1 MSRRIPAEE
10 LDVIAHVLAEHP
22 LADNVERLHEGNVAR
37 YRLKLS
43 EFQGW
48 KINRL

>member
-1 MSRRIPAEE
+1 M
-10 LDVIAHVLAEHP
+10 VLEKDKESFKAM

-43 EFQGW
+43 EFQEW
-48 KINRL
+48 KINRV